1 MSLINQ
7 IFWINLILFLW
18 FNTDAFISYCIIL
31 RIKLFKLK
39 DFEQYKK
46 ENPIADYLNFL
57 RIKHP
62 GFIVNLVT
70 CKPCF
75 CFWIVLIDIIF
86 FGSLVNL
93 ATTFI
98 ISYIIYKILNK
109 YVY

>member
-1 MSLINQ
+1 MDLINQ

-18 FNTDAFISYCIIL
+18 FNTDAFTSYCILL
-31 RIKLFKLK
+31 RIKIFKLK
-39 DFEQYKK
+39 EFEQYKK

-62 GFIVNLVT
+62 GFIVNLIT

-75 CFWIVLIDIIF
+75 CFWIVLIDVILF
-86 FGSLVNL
+86 SSLVNL